1 MATERT
7 IFMIDDDV
15 EDQEMFS
22 ETLYSVDQSIKCIKS
37 SDGRQ
42 ALQTLLKESVLPD
55 YIFLDLNMPMMN
67 GYEFLKEIK
76 KHEKLNQI
84 PVIIYTTSSESKH
97 KDEVLNL
104 GAASFITKPSDLSEL
119 KKLLHSLFF
128 PVHHN

>member
-22 ETLYSVDQSIKCIKS
+22 ETLYAVDQSIKCIKS

-76 KHEKLNQI
+76 KYEKLNQI
-84 PVIIYTTSSESKH
+84 PIIIYTTSAESKH
-97 KDEVLNL
+97 KDEVLDL

-119 KKLLHSLFF
+119 KKLLHSLFI
-128 PVHHN
+128 PAHHS